1 MSRDKTF
8 FAYRDYAIIVALLRT
23 GMRLGEI
30 CNLQW
35 RHVDF
40 ENLTITTY
48 GKKREYSSVSINEKL
63 KRVKRV

>member
-1 MSRDKTF
+1 MSL
-8 FAYRDYAIIVALLRT
+8 FAYRDYAIIVTLLGT
-23 GMRLGEI
+23 GMRLGGI

-48 GKKREYSSVSINEKL
+48 GKKREYSSVPISKKL
-63 KRVKRV
+63 TSGLRNR